1 MKFGQGL
8 RPRSFKSRKGPFE
21 RERALDCRPLSLGQL
36 LYRYHNLLCFHK
48 YFFRVI
54 QILTNVRLTLITAMK
69 TAIVLTRTA
78 LSCAGVDQD
87 LVEMAR
93 FVQVIDWEQMSSRI
107 VKL

>member
-1 MKFGQGL
+1 
-8 RPRSFKSRKGPFE
+8 
-21 RERALDCRPLSLGQL
+21 
-36 LYRYHNLLCFHK
+36 
-48 YFFRVI
+48 
-54 QILTNVRLTLITAMK
+54 MK

-107 VKL
+107 VKLWDRTFRLVVFHSMYGILMPIFEGFVLFFIIILL